1 MKAFPIPSY
10 VNSSGETHDVKN
22 QGMDL
27 RDYFA
32 AQAMVGIL
40 TMLRGGNEGLITV
53 QESTSKYAYEWA
65 DAMMEAR
72 LSNEYKD

>member
-1 MKAFPIPSY
+1 MKAFPSAEPIYSKDI
-10 VNSSGETHDVKN
+10 VGVKESA
-22 QGMDL
+22 GMDL

-32 AQAMVGIL
+32 AQAMVGVL

-72 LSNEYKD
+72 KKND